1 MTQPSPADVLRTAAK
16 ELRDHASTTSPAP
29 WAVNQWG
36 NVETAEHEEMAE
48 VWPLQAPPGDNAA
61 YIALMG
67 PDVGTALADL
77 LDETASE
84 VAAAEGTEYE
94 LLAHEPGNSW
104 TAALA
109 VARAITG
116 DTP

>member
-1 MTQPSPADVLRTAAK
+1 MTQPSPADQLRTAAK
-16 ELRDHASTTSPAP
+16 ELRDHVSTTSPAP

-36 NVETAEHEEMAE
+36 NVETAEHEEVAE
-48 VWPLQAPPGDNAA
+48 VWDLQAGPGNNAA

-67 PDVGTALADL
+67 PDVGQALAKL
-77 LDETASE
+77 LDHEAYRLS
-84 VAAAEGTEYE
+84 VAA
-94 LLAHEPGNSW
+94 PGW
-104 TAALA
+104 KREADPYALA